1 VGITMY
7 LQLTNYHMA
16 NEILYAL
23 NEAQSHG
30 EGTLSKLSLQ
40 KLLYLS
46 GALAPIKRIVL
57 EYLHFITEK
66 RGPYSKDIQNTVD
79 HLVAIGL
86 VKIIHFEEIKGGSLA
101 NYKISEAGHRAVDL
115 LTQYPQEADKS
126 WWISFVTKL
135 IFSYFHGEGL
145 KGKNDEKIKS
155 LVYQDPTYK
164 DLRIKGLFHHLIE
177 LDDPKSVTYKLIS
190 SMKEYME
197 KNRSAISKSDHR
209 RSAEILLS
217 TFFEYLYINYLS
229 EEKHG

>member
-1 VGITMY
+1 MY

-23 NEAQSHG
+23 NEARSKG

-46 GALAPIKRIVL
+46 GGLAPIKRVIL

-79 HLVAIGL
+79 HLVAMGL
-86 VKIIHFEEIKGGSLA
+86 VEITHFETFRGGSLA
-101 NYKISEAGHRAVDL
+101 NYRISKVGQTVVDL
-115 LTQYPQEADKS
+115 LLQYPEEAEKC
-126 WWISFVTKL
+126 WWISLVTKL
-135 IFSYFHGEGL
+135 VFSYFYGEGL
-145 KGKNDEKIKS
+145 RGKNDEKIKS

-164 DLRIKGLFHHLIE
+164 DLKLKGLFHHLIE
-177 LDDPKSVTYKLIS
+177 LDDQKSVTFKLIS
-190 SMKEYME
+190 AMKEYITKHMP
-197 KNRSAISKSDHR
+197 ATSKSDDR

-217 TFFEYLYINYLS
+217 AFFEYLYINSLS
-229 EEKHG
+229 ENKHG

>member
-1 VGITMY
+1 MY

-46 GALAPIKRIVL
+46 GALAPIKSIVL

-86 VKIIHFEEIKGGSLA
+86 VKIIQFEEIKGGSLA
-101 NYKISEAGHRAVDL
+101 NYRISEAGHTVVDL
-115 LTQYPQEADKS
+115 LIQYPQEADKC
-126 WWISFVTKL
+126 WWISLVTRL

-164 DLRIKGLFHHLIE
+164 NLRAKALFHHLIE
-177 LDDPKSVTYKLIS
+177 LDDQKGVTFKLIS
-190 SMKEYME
+190 LMQEYIE
-197 KNRSAISKSDHR
+197 KHRSNISKINHGR
-209 RSAEILLS
+209 RAEILLS
-217 TFFEYLYINYLS
+217 SFFEYLYINYLN
-229 EEKHG
+229 EENNG